1 VTSSIFDNLEHWRG
15 RALAARLVANHL
27 DDPAAKAAMLTIAEQ
42 YDRIAQQAQVSHDE
56 APKASESQDG
66 STAEEPARPAKNL
79 RGSRRR

>member
-1 VTSSIFDNLEHWRG
+1 VTSSILDNVEHWRG
-15 RALAARLVANHL
+15 RAKAARLVANHL
-27 DDPAAKAAMLTIAEQ
+27 DDPVAKAAMLTIAEQ

-66 STAEEPARPAKNL
+66 STAEEPARSAKNL